1 MLDANAKLGA
11 GIFYGN
17 LNQVGNYDQCLS
29 IEESNSESPI
39 KGQYCTVLVVPNKN
53 ATKEDN
59 LPLDL
64 VSIAN
69 YIGVK
74 HISLLKRHINMV
86 KITYGF
92 CMPSSCSIESLRSL
106 WKYFEFT
113 FKPGFSLEFYDIM
126 CEYKGKP
133 VFYPH
138 IDIYVFALFGI
149 YFFCIFIA
157 TIFEAFFYDK
167 DENGLFSY
175 IVAFSLISNSKK
187 LFSTK
192 VGEDNISCINGLKVI
207 SMIWVILGHRFT
219 VNALLPNINNFY
231 LMEWQQKIESMTIIG
246 ASVSVDTFLTISG
259 LLLSYIYLRYTE
271 IKDIKINIISFYLLR
286 LCRLIPP
293 LLVTILICVSVLKYL
308 SDGPMWPI
316 LTGKMALDCALTG
329 WMNLI
334 FINNLLE
341 MDKQCLPQSWYL
353 AVDSQ
358 LYFLFPIIFFSVAK
372 NPKKTFLGIWIL
384 GAVSMMY
391 TFFTTMFF
399 DYGVLL
405 LDLSYR
411 NQVYQKT
418 FTRMPVWLIGVTAG
432 YLVFNF
438 KDKKFK
444 INKALNVF
452 IWLITLLV
460 LNLIVFS
467 QIFFVKTEKNNF
479 LNGLFNAFA
488 RPLWALGICW
498 IIFACVTKNGG
509 IVNTFLSLPIFNFV
523 AKLTYTLYLIHLI
536 IIWLIV
542 GRRRHVDYFSNIR
555 SIHEVFGDIAFSTLV
570 AMVFSL
576 LFESPMITLGK
587 KIFKKYEEV
596 LKTQEIHPLNIVY
609 QYILYIFPVF
619 VRTPNVKLEEK
630 MD

>member
-1 MLDANAKLGA
+1 
-11 GIFYGN
+11 
-17 LNQVGNYDQCLS
+17 
-29 IEESNSESPI
+29 
-39 KGQYCTVLVVPNKN
+39 
-53 ATKEDN
+53 
-59 LPLDL
+59 
-64 VSIAN
+64 
-69 YIGVK
+69 
-74 HISLLKRHINMV
+74 
-86 KITYGF
+86 
-92 CMPSSCSIESLRSL
+92 
-106 WKYFEFT
+106 
-113 FKPGFSLEFYDIM
+113 
-126 CEYKGKP
+126 
-133 VFYPH
+133 
-138 IDIYVFALFGI
+138 
-149 YFFCIFIA
+149 
-157 TIFEAFFYDK
+157 
-167 DENGLFSY
+167 
-175 IVAFSLISNSKK
+175 
-187 LFSTK
+187 
-192 VGEDNISCINGLKVI
+192 
-207 SMIWVILGHRFT
+207 
-219 VNALLPNINNFY
+219 
-231 LMEWQQKIESMTIIG
+231 MTIIG

-334 FINNLLE
+334 FINNLLD

-372 NPKKTFLGIWIL
+372 NPKKTFLGICIL
-384 GAVSMMY
+384 GVVSMMY